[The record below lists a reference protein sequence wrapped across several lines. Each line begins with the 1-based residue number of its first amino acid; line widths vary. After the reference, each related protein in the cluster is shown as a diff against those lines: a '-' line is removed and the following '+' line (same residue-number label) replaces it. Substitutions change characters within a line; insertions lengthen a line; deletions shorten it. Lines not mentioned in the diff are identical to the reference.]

1 MAKLGAEMKTIG
13 LAAKEGIEAAAKV
26 KELQTDNK
34 KLNDENSILTK
45 NYESERVNKRVL
57 TQSSL

>member
-1 MAKLGAEMKTIG
+1 MKTIG
-13 LAAKEGIEAAAKV
+13 LAAKEGLEAAAKV

-34 KLNDENSILTK
+34 KLNDENSVLTK